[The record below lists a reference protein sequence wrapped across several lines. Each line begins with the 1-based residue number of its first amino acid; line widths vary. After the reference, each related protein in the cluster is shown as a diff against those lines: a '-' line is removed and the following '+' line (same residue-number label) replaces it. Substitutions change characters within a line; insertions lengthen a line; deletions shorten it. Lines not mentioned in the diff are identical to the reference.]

1 MNKKTPDQILQ
12 DLKKR
17 HSSLILVK
25 KPLEPVIDELITF
38 ANPTRREINDTDDTA
53 FVGEEVFDGTANS
66 ANKIMADGL
75 FGNLCSQSL
84 RWFASILPVKMA
96 FPKSS
101 KNMRQW
107 DGKRLDDMP
116 EVKRWLESTDDLLY
130 SDLLGSN
137 FYDEMPVFLRDGGSV
152 GGANMYTEYDLKESA
167 HVFTVLH
174 PREYV
179 IALNK
184 FGRADTEFRTYKLTI
199 RQLVDKFGMKTL
211 TPEIPGLEQLYENS
225 PYTEKDVIHAVLP
238 RADFDPKM
246 RDVKNKPWASYWY
259 LDGGRTLLLE
269 SGYDSFPFIHWQY
282 NRGNRGY
289 GSGPGHEAYVAIQTG
304 NQQAMSN
311 LIAGQKMVEPP
322 MVAHSSLR
330 GRINRGPKGLTV
342 VDDMGMRP
350 VPLVEG
356 LNLPYALDMLD
367 RQRKII
373 EEKWHTDFF
382 MMLSRAAF
390 DRLDI
395 TATQVMEMTSEKAT
409 MLGTVIGRISND
421 VLNPLIDL
429 IFAQEQKQGRIPM
442 PPQIMLDLGLTEVTT
457 RIDYTGP
464 LAQAQKRAH
473 STQGIRTGLAFI
485 GEVSAIFPD
494 AIHKVKWDDTI
505 TRGMT
510 DLGFPASCLN
520 TTAEFE
526 QILSANAQSQQQA
539 QTMLQL
545 SQAAD
550 MMPKLGK
557 AIEPNSPAEGL
568 IAAAGGQGI
577 PQPQEGQ
584 G

>member
-1 MNKKTPDQILQ
+1 MIDRKNPDQILQ

-17 HSSLILVK
+17 HTSLKQIK
-25 KPLEPVIDELITF
+25 QPLEVVIDELITF
-38 ANPTRREINDTDDTA
+38 CYPTLREINDTQETS
-53 FVGEEVFDGTANS
+53 FVGEEVYDGTAQS

-84 RWFASILPVKMA
+84 RWFASILPIKMA
-96 FPKSS
+96 FPASS

-130 SDLLGSN
+130 ADLLGSN
-137 FYDEMPVFLRDGGSV
+137 FYDEMPTFLRTGGAV
-152 GGANMYTEYDLKESA
+152 GGANMYVEYDIKESA
-167 HVFTVLH
+167 HVFSVLH

-179 IALNK
+179 IGLNK
-184 FGRADTEFRTYKLTI
+184 FGRADTEIRTYKLNI
-199 RQLVDKFGMKTL
+199 RQLVDKFGMKAL
-211 TPEIPGLEQLYENS
+211 APEIPGLEQIVENS
-225 PYTEKDVIHAVLP
+225 PYTERDIIHAVLP
-238 RADFDPKM
+238 RSDYDPKM
-246 RDVKNKPWASYWY
+246 RDVKNKAWASNWY
-259 LDGGRTLLLE
+259 LDGGKTLLLE
-269 SGYDSFPFIHWQY
+269 SGYDMFPFIHWQY

-289 GSGPGHEAYVAIQTG
+289 GSGPGHEAYIAIMTG
-304 NQQAMSN
+304 NQQSMSN

-350 VPLVEG
+350 VPLQEDI
-356 LNLPYALDMLD
+356 NLPYALDMLD

-409 MLGTVIGRISND
+409 MLGTVIGRIAND
-421 VLNPLIDL
+421 VLNPLIDML
-429 IFAQEQKQGRIPM
+429 FASEQKQGRIPK

-505 TRGMT
+505 TRGLT

-520 TTAEFE
+520 TTDEFN
-526 QILSANAQSQQQA
+526 QILDTNKQAAQQA
-539 QTMLQL
+539 NTMLQL

-550 MMPKLGK
+550 MLPKLGK

-568 IAAAGGQGI
+568 IAAAGGKGI
-577 PQPQEGQ
+577 PQEGQ